1 MATTTTKPAFQ
12 SFVPATES
20 RPEFTVRALLLG
32 AVFGILFGAVTVYVG
47 LRAGLTV
54 AASIPISVLSISIL
68 RAFGRASIL
77 ENNIVQTTGN
87 AGQSI
92 ASGVIFTL
100 PALIFLGF
108 DLESTRIFALALFG
122 GWLGVLFMIPLRR
135 QLIVEEHGSLT
146 YPEGTACADVLMAG
160 ERGGSFASRVFL
172 GLGLGGLY
180 TLLQNENLFS
190 LFPSTPNY
198 SPDLGTQHLLRGG
211 AIRADVTPEYLG
223 VGYIIGMRVAAVM
236 LAGGVFS
243 WLVLMPAIYFFGSHL
258 AMPLYP
264 GTTLI
269 RDMSPSQLWSTYVR
283 PMGAGAVACSGLI
296 TLLRTAPTILAA
308 LTEGVR
314 SIGKSRAGK
323 IVSPDRSELKGSPV
337 GSASAPPRTEHDLP
351 WSVVIGGSVLLVVL
365 LWVFLEFK
373 PVPGAQVGGLANL
386 AAAFLVVLFGFL
398 FVTVSARIVGIVGS
412 SASPVSGMTI
422 ATLMA
427 TAAIFLVK
435 GWTAPAFGALAITI
449 GGIVCIAASNA
460 GDTAQDLKT
469 GYLIGATPWKQQL
482 AIMIGVIISVLSI
495 GMTLNAMNK
504 GLESFQRMPKPIA
517 ISLSQLPDGVQNQG
531 SFTRDRI
538 HLSNPGIP
546 SSTAQAN
553 TPNSPESGGE
563 ITNAH
568 SYILLN
574 AIGSSTLAD
583 GKYLYSPSTGQIEI
597 QWTQGIGSEKAAAPQ
612 GRLMATVIN
621 GILSRKLPWSLVLL
635 GVALVIMVELLGVRS
650 LTLAVGAYLS
660 IGTTLAIFA
669 GGVIRWLVDRAAEK
683 HYESDAESELQASL
697 DLWLSD
703 KDAWLTQHPDFNPAD
718 PSHLETDTGLP
729 ARSICL
735 RDPELESEISSGSLF
750 ASGLIAAGGIM
761 GLMGVAIRLYESAT
775 DRTIPRF
782 SSHNPLHHDWVSVL
796 MFALLAW
803 SLYHFARSPLEQPD
817 KVSK

>member
-1 MATTTTKPAFQ
+1 MAAPTSFQ
-12 SFVPATES
+12 PFVPATES

-32 AVFGILFGAVTVYVG
+32 AVFGVLFGAVTVYVG

-68 RAFGRASIL
+68 RAFGKASIL

-135 QLIVEEHGSLT
+135 QLIVEEHGTLT

-180 TLLQNENLFS
+180 TLFQNENLFG
-190 LFPSTPNY
+190 LFPGTPNF
-198 SPDLGTQHLLRGG
+198 SPDLGDQHLLKGG
-211 AIRADVTPEYLG
+211 AIRADVTAEYLG

-243 WLVLMPAIYFFGSHL
+243 WMVLMPAIYFFGSKL
-258 AMPLYP
+258 GTPLYP
-264 GTTLI
+264 GTVPI
-269 RDMSPSQLWSTYVR
+269 HDMSPSQLWSTYVR

-308 LTEGVR
+308 LSEGIK
-314 SIGKSRAGK
+314 SIGKN
-323 IVSPDRSELKGSPV
+323 KGNIRETSDT
-337 GSASAPPRTEHDLP
+337 PRTEHDLP
-351 WSVVIGGSVLLVVL
+351 WSVVIGGSVLLVIL
-365 LWVFLEFK
+365 LWFFLQFK
-373 PVPGAQVGGLANL
+373 PIPGAQVGALANL
-386 AAAFLVVLFGFL
+386 SAAFLVVVFGFL

-482 AIMIGVIISVLSI
+482 AIMIGVVISVFSI
-495 GMTLNAMNK
+495 GTTLNAMNK
-504 GLESFQRMPKPIA
+504 GLETFQLLPHPIA
-517 ISLSQLPDGVQNQG
+517 FSLSQLPDGVQNNG
-531 SFTRDRI
+531 NFTRDRI
-538 HLSNPGIP
+538 SITNPAT
-546 SSTAQAN
+546 SSTTHSELNN
-553 TPNSPESGGE
+553 TRQL
-563 ITNAH
+563 
-568 SYILLN
+568 ILLN
-574 AIGSSTLAD
+574 AIGSTTLAD
-583 GKYLYSPSTGQIEI
+583 GKYLYNPATSQIEV

-660 IGTTLAIFA
+660 IGTTLAIFV
-669 GGVIRWLVDRAAEK
+669 GGVIRWMVDRALATQRER
-683 HYESDAESELQASL
+683 DSELDYRSSL
-697 DLWLSD
+697 ELWHRD
-703 KDAWLTQHPDFNPAD
+703 REAWLAQHPGFVPTNPA
-718 PSHLETDTGLP
+718 HLNPVSGLP
-729 ARSICL
+729 NKTFCCDL
-735 RDPELESEISSGSLF
+735 MLESEISSGSLY
-750 ASGLIAAGGIM
+750 ASGLIAAGGIV
-761 GLMGVAIRLYESAT
+761 GLLGVAARLYEAAT
-775 DRTIPRF
+775 DKQLPRF
-782 SSHNPLHHDWVSVL
+782 SEQNPLHHDWVSVL
-796 MFALLAW
+796 MFALLAF
-803 SLYHFARSPLEQPD
+803 SLYYFARKPLNTEE
-817 KVSK
+817 

>member
-1 MATTTTKPAFQ
+1 MATITTKPTFQ
-12 SFVPATES
+12 PFIPATES
-20 RPEFTVRALLLG
+20 RPEFTVRALILG
-32 AVFGILFGAVTVYVG
+32 AFFGILFGAVTVYVG

-77 ENNIVQTTGN
+77 ENNIVQSTGN

-135 QLIVEEHGSLT
+135 QLIVEEHGTLT
-146 YPEGTACADVLMAG
+146 YPEGTACADVLIAG

-180 TLLQNENLFS
+180 TLFQNENLFG
-190 LFPSTPNY
+190 LFPGTPNY
-198 SPDLGTQHLLRGG
+198 QPDYGDQHMLRGS
-211 AIRADVTPEYLG
+211 AIRADVTSEYLG

-258 AMPLYP
+258 TTPLYP

-269 RDMSPSQLWSTYVR
+269 KDMSPSDLWRTYVR

-296 TLLRTAPTILAA
+296 TLMRTAPTIFAA
-308 LTEGVR
+308 LSEGFR
-314 SIGKSRAGK
+314 SIGKNKGK
-323 IVSPDRSELKGSPV
+323 ENTSSGV
-337 GSASAPPRTEHDLP
+337 PRTEHDLP
-351 WSVVIGGSVLLVVL
+351 WSVVIGGSLLLVIL
-365 LWVFLEFK
+365 LWFFLEFK
-373 PVPGAQVGGLANL
+373 PVPGAQVGAGANL
-386 AAAFLVVLFGFL
+386 AASLLVVLFGFL
-398 FVTVSARIVGIVGS
+398 FVTVSSRIVGIVGS

-460 GDTAQDLKT
+460 GDTSQDLKT
-469 GYLIGATPWKQQL
+469 GYIIGATPWKQQL
-482 AIMIGVIISVLSI
+482 AIMIGVIISVFSI
-495 GMTLNAMNK
+495 GTTLNAMNN
-504 GLESFQRMPKPIA
+504 GLESFQRLPHPIA
-517 ISLSQLPDGVQNQG
+517 ISLSALPDGVQNQG
-531 SFTRDRI
+531 NFTRDRVS
-538 HLSNPGIP
+538 LTDSSNP
-546 SSTAQAN
+546 SAAHTELAN
-553 TPNSPESGGE
+553 
-563 ITNAH
+563 AR
-568 SYILLN
+568 SYVLLN

-583 GKYLYSPSTGQIEI
+583 GKYLYNPATGQIEI

-635 GVALVIMVELLGVRS
+635 GVALVIMVELLGIRS

-660 IGTTLAIFA
+660 IGTTLAIFV
-669 GGVIRWLVDRAAEK
+669 GGVMRWMVDRALAKQGIER
-683 HYESDAESELQASL
+683 SDS
-697 DLWLSD
+697 
-703 KDAWLTQHPDFNPAD
+703 
-718 PSHLETDTGLP
+718 
-729 ARSICL
+729 
-735 RDPELESEISSGSLF
+735 ESEISPGSLY
-750 ASGLIAAGGIM
+750 ASGLIAAGGIV
-761 GLMGVAIRLYESAT
+761 GLMGVGVKLYEAWVEAASKPWIKNLPK
-775 DRTIPRF
+775 TIPRF
-782 SSHNPLHHDWVSVL
+782 SEHNFLHHDVVSVI
-796 MFALLAW
+796 MFALLAY
-803 SLYHFARSPLEQPD
+803 SLYYFAKKPLD
-817 KVSK
+817 NNK

>member
-1 MATTTTKPAFQ
+1 MATTITKP
-12 SFVPATES
+12 SLTPFVPATES
-20 RPEFTVRALLLG
+20 RPELTIRALLLG
-32 AVFGILFGAVTVYVG
+32 AIFGVLFGAVTVYVG

-135 QLIVEEHGSLT
+135 QLIVEEHGTLT

-180 TLLQNENLFS
+180 TLFQNENLFS

-198 SPDLGTQHLLRGG
+198 QPDLGSQHLLRGG

-243 WLVLMPAIYFFGSHL
+243 WLVLMPAISFFGSHL
-258 AMPLYP
+258 ATPLYP

-269 RDMSPSQLWSTYVR
+269 KDMSPSQLWSTYVR

-308 LTEGVR
+308 LMEGFQSLLKR
-314 SIGKSRAGK
+314 EPLGRPREAHPTG
-323 IVSPDRSELKGSPV
+323 VS
-337 GSASAPPRTEHDLP
+337 ARTERDLP
-351 WSVVIGGSVLLVVL
+351 WSVVLGGSVLLVLL
-365 LWVFLEFK
+365 LWIFLEFK
-373 PVPGAQVGGLANL
+373 PVPGAQVGAFANL
-386 AAAFLVVLFGFL
+386 AASFLVVLFGFL

-435 GWTAPAFGALAITI
+435 GWTAPAFAALAITI

-482 AIMIGVIISVLSI
+482 AIMIGVIVSVLSI
-495 GMTLNAMNK
+495 GTTLNAMNK
-504 GLESFQRMPKPIA
+504 GLESFQRMPRPIA
-517 ISLSQLPDGVQNQG
+517 VSLNALPDGVQNQG
-531 SFTRDRI
+531 PFTRDRI
-538 HLSNPGIP
+538 HLTETPGSPTKNPGAP
-546 SSTAQAN
+546 SLTPQAAKVGSQD
-553 TPNSPESGGE
+553 SPGE
-563 ITNAH
+563 ITNARQ
-568 SYILLN
+568 YLLLN

-583 GKYLYSPSTGQIEI
+583 GKYLYSLATQQIEI

-660 IGTTLAIFA
+660 IGTTLAIFI
-669 GGVIRWLVDRAAEK
+669 GGVMRWMVDRAIQKE
-683 HYESDAESELQASL
+683 HDRHVELEHQASL
-697 DLWLSD
+697 ELWHRD
-703 KDAWLTQHPDFNPAD
+703 RTAWLAAHPEFDPANPEHLS
-718 PSHLETDTGLP
+718 PSTGLP
-729 ARSICL
+729 NRITLRS
-735 RDPELESEISSGSLF
+735 PEIESEISSGSLF
-750 ASGLIAAGGIM
+750 ASGLIAAGGIV
-761 GLMGVAIRLYESAT
+761 GLLGVAIRLYESAT

-782 SSHNPLHHDWVSVL
+782 SDRNPLHHDWVSVL
-796 MFALLAW
+796 MFAALAY
-803 SLYHFARSPLEQPD
+803 SLYYFARRPLEQAPEVN
-817 KVSK
+817 KK